1 MISILKMLAL
11 AFPAVLAASPGAAM
25 TSEQVEFDS
34 GAQKLSAALFRPE
47 GGAPVPVVV
56 AMHGCGGLRDA
67 NGRIQPHFLDWGE
80 ILTRRGFAVL
90 FPDSFGSRGLGS
102 QCRVRP
108 RSVKASD
115 ERVADARA
123 ARAWLQAQDWV
134 QADRVSLLGWSNG
147 GSTVLWAVRPHAAP
161 KDSHPDFRTAIALYP
176 GCRGHLETAWSTR
189 IPTLILAGAADDW
202 TPARDC
208 EQMIAGARGRSAQAA
223 IVIYPGAY
231 HDFDHA
237 NMPVRLRKGLAFS
250 GDGSGRAH
258 AGGDPQ
264 ARADAIRRVSE
275 WLAR

>member
-1 MISILKMLAL
+1 MNSILKMLAIAL
-11 AFPAVLAASPGAAM
+11 PAALAASPVAAM
-25 TSEQVEFDS
+25 VPEQVEFDS
-34 GAQKLSAALFRPE
+34 GQQKLSAALFRPD
-47 GGAPVPVVV
+47 GGAAVPVVV

-67 NGRIQPHFLDWGE
+67 AGKIQPHFRDWGE
-80 ILTRRGFAVL
+80 ILTKQGFAVL

-123 ARAWLQAQDWV
+123 ARAWLQAQSWV

-147 GSTVLWAVRPHAAP
+147 GSTVLWAVRPRAAP

-176 GCRGHLETAWSTR
+176 GCRGHLDAAWSAR
-189 IPTLILAGAADDW
+189 VPTLVLAGAADDW

-208 EQMIAGARGRSAQAA
+208 EQMIAGAKGRSAQTA
-223 IVIYPGAY
+223 IVTYPGAY

-237 NMPVRLRKGLAFS
+237 DMPLRLRKGLAFS
-250 GDGSGRAH
+250 GDGSGKAH

-264 ARADAIRRVSE
+264 AREDAIRRVSE